1 MPISGS
7 FSMINVDTPL
17 LAAYFA
23 AIQPEG
29 PAPTTTTS
37 YISFIFEEVYNQD
50 VVSVQRKHEM
60 KEAKKITIKGKV
72 HDVGYRL
79 FLLTE
84 AESLLI
90 DYFDARN
97 ALVNGEQQLI
107 VLVRG
112 PRDKINSFVDFIRSN
127 YPPEA
132 SVHDVVVEEYTEE
145 VRSIDSFRQSFM
157 VSQLAKM
164 VQIGLVM
171 LNKQD
176 QMLDKQDQMLKK
188 QDQML
193 DKQDMMMNVL
203 REESEKVRNVIKE
216 RFEEDVKWLK
226 SEILE
231 IKMTLNKIKEKVG
244 IV

>member
-1 MPISGS
+1 
-7 FSMINVDTPL
+7 
-17 LAAYFA
+17 
-23 AIQPEG
+23 
-29 PAPTTTTS
+29 
-37 YISFIFEEVYNQD
+37 
-50 VVSVQRKHEM
+50 M

-171 LNKQD
+171 ISKQD
-176 QMLDKQDQMLKK
+176 QMLDKQDQMLRKQDQMLNK

-193 DKQDMMMNVL
+193 DKQDMTMNVL

-231 IKMTLNKIKEKVG
+231 IRMTLNKIKEKVG

>member
-1 MPISGS
+1 M
-7 FSMINVDTPL
+7 
-17 LAAYFA
+17 
-23 AIQPEG
+23 E
-29 PAPTTTTS
+29 
-37 YISFIFEEVYNQD
+37 
-50 VVSVQRKHEM
+50 
-60 KEAKKITIKGKV
+60 EAKKITIKGKV

-97 ALVNGEQQLI
+97 VIVNGEQQLI

-112 PRDKINSFVDFIRSN
+112 PGDKISTFVDFIHSN

-132 SVHDVVVEEYTEE
+132 SVHDISVEEYTEE

-157 VSQLAKM
+157 VAQLAKIA
-164 VQIGLVM
+164 QAGLMM
-171 LNKQD
+171 LKKQD
-176 QMLDKQDQMLKK
+176 QMLDKQDQMLDK

-193 DKQDMMMNVL
+193 SKQDQMLSKQDEMLGKQDMLINVV

-216 RFEEDVKWLK
+216 RFEEDMKWLK
-226 SEILE
+226 SEISE
-231 IKMTLNKIKEKVG
+231 IKTSLDKIKEKVG

>member
-1 MPISGS
+1 
-7 FSMINVDTPL
+7 
-17 LAAYFA
+17 
-23 AIQPEG
+23 
-29 PAPTTTTS
+29 
-37 YISFIFEEVYNQD
+37 
-50 VVSVQRKHEM
+50 M
-60 KEAKKITIKGKV
+60 KEAKKITITGKV

-107 VLVRG
+107 VLVQG
-112 PRDKINSFVDFIRSN
+112 PKDKINSFVDFIRSN

-132 SVHDVVVEEYTEE
+132 SVHNIVVEEYTEE

-171 LNKQD
+171 ISKQD
-176 QMLDKQDQMLKK
+176 QMLDKQDQMLRKQDQMLNK

-193 DKQDMMMNVL
+193 DKQDMTMNVL

-231 IKMTLNKIKEKVG
+231 IRMTLNKIKEKVG

>member
-1 MPISGS
+1 
-7 FSMINVDTPL
+7 
-17 LAAYFA
+17 
-23 AIQPEG
+23 
-29 PAPTTTTS
+29 
-37 YISFIFEEVYNQD
+37 
-50 VVSVQRKHEM
+50 M
-60 KEAKKITIKGKV
+60 KEAKKITITGKV

-132 SVHDVVVEEYTEE
+132 SVHNVVVEEYTEE

-193 DKQDMMMNVL
+193 DKQDQMLDKQDQMLKKQDQMLDKQDMTMNVL

>member
-1 MPISGS
+1 M
-7 FSMINVDTPL
+7 
-17 LAAYFA
+17 
-23 AIQPEG
+23 E
-29 PAPTTTTS
+29 
-37 YISFIFEEVYNQD
+37 
-50 VVSVQRKHEM
+50 
-60 KEAKKITIKGKV
+60 EAKKITIKGKV

-97 ALVNGEQQLI
+97 VIVNGEQQLI

-112 PRDKINSFVDFIRSN
+112 PGDKISTFVDFIHSN

-132 SVHDVVVEEYTEE
+132 SVHDISVEEYTEE

-157 VSQLAKM
+157 VAQLAKIA
-164 VQIGLVM
+164 QAGLTM
-171 LNKQD
+171 LKKQD
-176 QMLDKQDQMLKK
+176 QMLDKQDQMLSK

-193 DKQDMMMNVL
+193 SKQDEMLGKQDMLINVV

-216 RFEEDVKWLK
+216 RFEEDMKWLK
-226 SEILE
+226 SEISE
-231 IKMTLNKIKEKVG
+231 IKTSLDKIKEKVG

>member
-1 MPISGS
+1 
-7 FSMINVDTPL
+7 
-17 LAAYFA
+17 
-23 AIQPEG
+23 
-29 PAPTTTTS
+29 
-37 YISFIFEEVYNQD
+37 
-50 VVSVQRKHEM
+50 M
-60 KEAKKITIKGKV
+60 KEAKKITITGKV

-112 PRDKINSFVDFIRSN
+112 PKDKINSFVDFIRSN

-132 SVHDVVVEEYTEE
+132 SVHNIVVEEYTEE

-193 DKQDMMMNVL
+193 DKQDQMLDKQDMTMNVL

-231 IKMTLNKIKEKVG
+231 IRMTLNKIKEKVG

>member
-1 MPISGS
+1 
-7 FSMINVDTPL
+7 
-17 LAAYFA
+17 
-23 AIQPEG
+23 
-29 PAPTTTTS
+29 
-37 YISFIFEEVYNQD
+37 
-50 VVSVQRKHEM
+50 M
-60 KEAKKITIKGKV
+60 KEAKKITITGKV

-132 SVHDVVVEEYTEE
+132 SVHNVVVEEYTEE

-193 DKQDMMMNVL
+193 DKQDQMLDKQDQMLKKQDQMLDKQDMTMNVL

-231 IKMTLNKIKEKVG
+231 IRMTLNKIKEKVG

>member
-1 MPISGS
+1 
-7 FSMINVDTPL
+7 
-17 LAAYFA
+17 
-23 AIQPEG
+23 
-29 PAPTTTTS
+29 
-37 YISFIFEEVYNQD
+37 
-50 VVSVQRKHEM
+50 M
-60 KEAKKITIKGKV
+60 KEAKKITITGKV

-107 VLVRG
+107 VLVQG
-112 PRDKINSFVDFIRSN
+112 PKDKINSFVDFIRSN

-132 SVHDVVVEEYTEE
+132 SVHNVVVEEYTEE

-171 LNKQD
+171 ISKQD
-176 QMLDKQDQMLKK
+176 QMLDKQDQMLRK

-193 DKQDMMMNVL
+193 NKQDQMLNKQDMTMKVL

-231 IKMTLNKIKEKVG
+231 IRMALNKIKEKVG

>member
-1 MPISGS
+1 M
-7 FSMINVDTPL
+7 
-17 LAAYFA
+17 
-23 AIQPEG
+23 E
-29 PAPTTTTS
+29 
-37 YISFIFEEVYNQD
+37 
-50 VVSVQRKHEM
+50 
-60 KEAKKITIKGKV
+60 EAKKITIKGKV

-97 ALVNGEQQLI
+97 VIVNGEQQLI

-112 PRDKINSFVDFIRSN
+112 PGDKISTFVDFIHSN

-132 SVHDVVVEEYTEE
+132 SVHDISVEEYTEE

-157 VSQLAKM
+157 VVQLAKIA
-164 VQIGLVM
+164 QAGLMM
-171 LNKQD
+171 LKKQD
-176 QMLDKQDQMLKK
+176 QMLDKQDQMLSIQDQMLSK

-193 DKQDMMMNVL
+193 SKQDQMLSKQDQMLSKQDMLINVV

-216 RFEEDVKWLK
+216 RFEEDMKWLK
-226 SEILE
+226 SEISE
-231 IKMTLNKIKEKVG
+231 IKTSLDKIKEKVG

>member
-1 MPISGS
+1 M
-7 FSMINVDTPL
+7 
-17 LAAYFA
+17 
-23 AIQPEG
+23 E
-29 PAPTTTTS
+29 
-37 YISFIFEEVYNQD
+37 
-50 VVSVQRKHEM
+50 
-60 KEAKKITIKGKV
+60 EAKKITIKGKV

-97 ALVNGEQQLI
+97 VIVNGEQQLI

-112 PRDKINSFVDFIRSN
+112 PGDKISTFVDFIHSN

-132 SVHDVVVEEYTEE
+132 SVHDISVEEYTEE

-157 VSQLAKM
+157 VVQLAKIA
-164 VQIGLVM
+164 QAGLMM
-171 LNKQD
+171 LKKQD
-176 QMLDKQDQMLKK
+176 QMLDKQDQMLSK

-193 DKQDMMMNVL
+193 SKQDQMLSKQDMLINVV

-216 RFEEDVKWLK
+216 RFEEDMKWLK
-226 SEILE
+226 LEISEI
-231 IKMTLNKIKEKVG
+231 KTSLNKIKEKVG

>member
-1 MPISGS
+1 M
-7 FSMINVDTPL
+7 
-17 LAAYFA
+17 
-23 AIQPEG
+23 E
-29 PAPTTTTS
+29 
-37 YISFIFEEVYNQD
+37 
-50 VVSVQRKHEM
+50 
-60 KEAKKITIKGKV
+60 EAKKITIKGKV

-97 ALVNGEQQLI
+97 VIVNGEQQLI

-112 PRDKINSFVDFIRSN
+112 PGDKISTFVDFIHSN

-132 SVHDVVVEEYTEE
+132 SVHDISVEEYTEE

-157 VSQLAKM
+157 VVQLAKIA
-164 VQIGLVM
+164 QAGLMM
-171 LNKQD
+171 LKKQD
-176 QMLDKQDQMLKK
+176 QMLDKQDQMLSK

-193 DKQDMMMNVL
+193 DKQDQMLSKQDQMLSKQDQMLSKQDMLINVV

-216 RFEEDVKWLK
+216 RFEEDMKWLK
-226 SEILE
+226 SEISE
-231 IKMTLNKIKEKVG
+231 IKTSLDKIKEKVG

>member
-1 MPISGS
+1 
-7 FSMINVDTPL
+7 
-17 LAAYFA
+17 
-23 AIQPEG
+23 
-29 PAPTTTTS
+29 
-37 YISFIFEEVYNQD
+37 
-50 VVSVQRKHEM
+50 M

-112 PRDKINSFVDFIRSN
+112 PKDKINSFVDFIRSN

-193 DKQDMMMNVL
+193 DKQDQMLEKQDMMMNVL

-231 IKMTLNKIKEKVG
+231 IKMTLNKIKEKIG

>member
-1 MPISGS
+1 
-7 FSMINVDTPL
+7 
-17 LAAYFA
+17 
-23 AIQPEG
+23 
-29 PAPTTTTS
+29 
-37 YISFIFEEVYNQD
+37 
-50 VVSVQRKHEM
+50 M

-112 PRDKINSFVDFIRSN
+112 PKDKINSFVDFIRSN

-176 QMLDKQDQMLKK
+176 QMLDKQD
-188 QDQML
+188 
-193 DKQDMMMNVL
+193 MMMNVL

>member
-1 MPISGS
+1 M
-7 FSMINVDTPL
+7 
-17 LAAYFA
+17 
-23 AIQPEG
+23 E
-29 PAPTTTTS
+29 
-37 YISFIFEEVYNQD
+37 
-50 VVSVQRKHEM
+50 
-60 KEAKKITIKGKV
+60 EAKKITIKGKV

-97 ALVNGEQQLI
+97 VIVNGEQQLI

-112 PRDKINSFVDFIRSN
+112 PGDKISTFVDFIHSN

-132 SVHDVVVEEYTEE
+132 SVHDISVEEYTEE

-157 VSQLAKM
+157 VAQLAKIA
-164 VQIGLVM
+164 QAGLMM
-171 LNKQD
+171 LKKQD
-176 QMLDKQDQMLKK
+176 QMLDKQDQMLDK

-193 DKQDMMMNVL
+193 DKQDQMLDKQDQMLDKQDQMLSKQDEMLSKQDQMLSKQDQMLGKQDMLINVV

-216 RFEEDVKWLK
+216 RFEEDMKWLK
-226 SEILE
+226 SEISE
-231 IKMTLNKIKEKVG
+231 IKTSLDKIKEKVG

>member
-1 MPISGS
+1 M
-7 FSMINVDTPL
+7 
-17 LAAYFA
+17 
-23 AIQPEG
+23 E
-29 PAPTTTTS
+29 
-37 YISFIFEEVYNQD
+37 
-50 VVSVQRKHEM
+50 
-60 KEAKKITIKGKV
+60 EAKKITIKGKV

-97 ALVNGEQQLI
+97 VIVNGEQQLI

-112 PRDKINSFVDFIRSN
+112 PGDKISTFVDFIHSN

-132 SVHDVVVEEYTEE
+132 SVHDISVEEYTEE

-157 VSQLAKM
+157 VAQLAKIA
-164 VQIGLVM
+164 QAGLMM
-171 LNKQD
+171 LKKQD
-176 QMLDKQDQMLKK
+176 QMLDKQDQMLSK

-193 DKQDMMMNVL
+193 GKQDQMLGKQDMLINVV

-216 RFEEDVKWLK
+216 RFEEDMKWLK
-226 SEILE
+226 SEISE
-231 IKMTLNKIKEKVG
+231 IKTSLNKIKEKVG

>member
-1 MPISGS
+1 
-7 FSMINVDTPL
+7 
-17 LAAYFA
+17 
-23 AIQPEG
+23 
-29 PAPTTTTS
+29 
-37 YISFIFEEVYNQD
+37 
-50 VVSVQRKHEM
+50 M
-60 KEAKKITIKGKV
+60 KEAKKITITGKV

-107 VLVRG
+107 VLVQG
-112 PRDKINSFVDFIRSN
+112 PKDKINSFVDFIRSN

-132 SVHDVVVEEYTEE
+132 SVHNIVVEEYTEE

-157 VSQLAKM
+157 VSQHLLAKM

-176 QMLDKQDQMLKK
+176 QMLDKQDMT
-188 QDQML
+188 
-193 DKQDMMMNVL
+193 MNVL

-231 IKMTLNKIKEKVG
+231 IRMTLNKIKEKVG

>member
-1 MPISGS
+1 M
-7 FSMINVDTPL
+7 
-17 LAAYFA
+17 
-23 AIQPEG
+23 E
-29 PAPTTTTS
+29 
-37 YISFIFEEVYNQD
+37 
-50 VVSVQRKHEM
+50 
-60 KEAKKITIKGKV
+60 EAKKITIKGKV

-97 ALVNGEQQLI
+97 VIVNGEQQLI

-112 PRDKINSFVDFIRSN
+112 PGDKISTFVDFIHSN

-132 SVHDVVVEEYTEE
+132 SVHDISVEEYTEE

-157 VSQLAKM
+157 VVQLAKIA
-164 VQIGLVM
+164 QAGLMM
-171 LNKQD
+171 LKKQD
-176 QMLDKQDQMLKK
+176 QMLDKQDQMLSK

-193 DKQDMMMNVL
+193 SKQDEMLGKQDMLINVV

-216 RFEEDVKWLK
+216 RFEEDMKWLK
-226 SEILE
+226 SEISE
-231 IKMTLNKIKEKVG
+231 IKTSLNKIKEKVG

>member
-1 MPISGS
+1 
-7 FSMINVDTPL
+7 
-17 LAAYFA
+17 
-23 AIQPEG
+23 
-29 PAPTTTTS
+29 
-37 YISFIFEEVYNQD
+37 
-50 VVSVQRKHEM
+50 M
-60 KEAKKITIKGKV
+60 KEAKKITITGKV

-84 AESLLI
+84 VESLLI

-107 VLVRG
+107 VLVQG
-112 PRDKINSFVDFIRSN
+112 PKDKINSFVDFIRSN

-132 SVHDVVVEEYTEE
+132 SVHNIVVEEYTEE

-164 VQIGLVM
+164 VQIGMVM

-176 QMLDKQDQMLKK
+176 QMLDKQDMT
-188 QDQML
+188 
-193 DKQDMMMNVL
+193 MNVL

-231 IKMTLNKIKEKVG
+231 IRMTLNKIKEKVG

>member
-1 MPISGS
+1 M
-7 FSMINVDTPL
+7 
-17 LAAYFA
+17 
-23 AIQPEG
+23 E
-29 PAPTTTTS
+29 
-37 YISFIFEEVYNQD
+37 
-50 VVSVQRKHEM
+50 
-60 KEAKKITIKGKV
+60 EAKKITIKGKV

-97 ALVNGEQQLI
+97 VIVNGEQQLI

-112 PRDKINSFVDFIRSN
+112 PGDKISTFVDFIHSN

-132 SVHDVVVEEYTEE
+132 SVHDISVEEYTEE

-157 VSQLAKM
+157 VAQLAKIA
-164 VQIGLVM
+164 QAGLMM
-171 LNKQD
+171 LKKQD
-176 QMLDKQDQMLKK
+176 QMLDKQDQMLDK

-193 DKQDMMMNVL
+193 DKQDQMLDKQDQMLSKQDQMLSKQDQMLSKQDEMLGKQDMLINVV

-216 RFEEDVKWLK
+216 RFEEDMKWLK
-226 SEILE
+226 SEISE
-231 IKMTLNKIKEKVG
+231 IKTSLDKIKEKVG

>member
-1 MPISGS
+1 
-7 FSMINVDTPL
+7 
-17 LAAYFA
+17 
-23 AIQPEG
+23 
-29 PAPTTTTS
+29 
-37 YISFIFEEVYNQD
+37 
-50 VVSVQRKHEM
+50 M

>member
-1 MPISGS
+1 
-7 FSMINVDTPL
+7 
-17 LAAYFA
+17 
-23 AIQPEG
+23 
-29 PAPTTTTS
+29 
-37 YISFIFEEVYNQD
+37 
-50 VVSVQRKHEM
+50 M
-60 KEAKKITIKGKV
+60 KEAKKITITGKV

-107 VLVRG
+107 VLVQG
-112 PRDKINSFVDFIRSN
+112 PKDKINSFVDFIRSN

-132 SVHDVVVEEYTEE
+132 SVHNVVVEEYTEE

-164 VQIGLVM
+164 VQIGMVM

-176 QMLDKQDQMLKK
+176 QMLDKQDMT
-188 QDQML
+188 
-193 DKQDMMMNVL
+193 MNVL

-231 IKMTLNKIKEKVG
+231 IRMTLNKIKEKVG

>member
-1 MPISGS
+1 M
-7 FSMINVDTPL
+7 
-17 LAAYFA
+17 
-23 AIQPEG
+23 E
-29 PAPTTTTS
+29 
-37 YISFIFEEVYNQD
+37 
-50 VVSVQRKHEM
+50 
-60 KEAKKITIKGKV
+60 EAKKITIKGKV

-97 ALVNGEQQLI
+97 VIVNGEQQLI

-112 PRDKINSFVDFIRSN
+112 PGDKISTFVDFIHSN

-132 SVHDVVVEEYTEE
+132 SVHDISVEEYTEE

-157 VSQLAKM
+157 VVQLAKIA
-164 VQIGLVM
+164 QAGLM
-171 LNKQD
+171 
-176 QMLDKQDQMLKK
+176 MLKK

-193 DKQDMMMNVL
+193 GKQDQMLSKQDQMLSKQDQMLSKQDQMLSKQDEMLGKQDMLINVV

-216 RFEEDVKWLK
+216 RFEEDMKWLK
-226 SEILE
+226 SEISE
-231 IKMTLNKIKEKVG
+231 IKTSLNKIKEKVG

>member
-1 MPISGS
+1 M
-7 FSMINVDTPL
+7 
-17 LAAYFA
+17 
-23 AIQPEG
+23 E
-29 PAPTTTTS
+29 
-37 YISFIFEEVYNQD
+37 
-50 VVSVQRKHEM
+50 
-60 KEAKKITIKGKV
+60 EAKKITIKGKV

-97 ALVNGEQQLI
+97 VIVNGEQQLI

-112 PRDKINSFVDFIRSN
+112 PGDKISTFVDFIHSN

-132 SVHDVVVEEYTEE
+132 SVHDISVEEYTEE

-157 VSQLAKM
+157 VAQLAKIA
-164 VQIGLVM
+164 QAGLMM
-171 LNKQD
+171 LKKQD
-176 QMLDKQDQMLKK
+176 QMLDKQDQMLG
-188 QDQML
+188 
-193 DKQDMMMNVL
+193 KQDMLINVV

-216 RFEEDVKWLK
+216 RFEEDMKWLK
-226 SEILE
+226 SEISE
-231 IKMTLNKIKEKVG
+231 IKTSLDKIKEKVG

>member
-1 MPISGS
+1 
-7 FSMINVDTPL
+7 
-17 LAAYFA
+17 
-23 AIQPEG
+23 
-29 PAPTTTTS
+29 
-37 YISFIFEEVYNQD
+37 
-50 VVSVQRKHEM
+50 M
-60 KEAKKITIKGKV
+60 KEAKKITITGKV

-112 PRDKINSFVDFIRSN
+112 PKDKINSFVDFIRSN

-132 SVHDVVVEEYTEE
+132 SVHNVVVEEYTEE

-157 VSQLAKM
+157 VSQHLLAKM

-176 QMLDKQDQMLKK
+176 QMLDKQDMT
-188 QDQML
+188 
-193 DKQDMMMNVL
+193 MNVL

-216 RFEEDVKWLK
+216 MFEEDVKWLK

-231 IKMTLNKIKEKVG
+231 IRMTLNKIKEKVG

>member
-1 MPISGS
+1 M
-7 FSMINVDTPL
+7 
-17 LAAYFA
+17 
-23 AIQPEG
+23 E
-29 PAPTTTTS
+29 
-37 YISFIFEEVYNQD
+37 
-50 VVSVQRKHEM
+50 
-60 KEAKKITIKGKV
+60 EAKKITIKGKV

-97 ALVNGEQQLI
+97 VIVNGEQQLI

-112 PRDKINSFVDFIRSN
+112 PGDKISTFVDFIHSN

-132 SVHDVVVEEYTEE
+132 SVHDISVEEYTEE

-157 VSQLAKM
+157 VAQLAKIA
-164 VQIGLVM
+164 QAGLMM
-171 LNKQD
+171 LKKQD
-176 QMLDKQDQMLKK
+176 QMLDKQDQMLSK

-193 DKQDMMMNVL
+193 DKQDQMLDKQDQMLSKQDQMLSKQDQMLSKQDEMLGKQDMLINVV

-216 RFEEDVKWLK
+216 RFEEDMKWLK
-226 SEILE
+226 SEISE
-231 IKMTLNKIKEKVG
+231 IKTSLDKIKEKVG

>member
-1 MPISGS
+1 M
-7 FSMINVDTPL
+7 
-17 LAAYFA
+17 
-23 AIQPEG
+23 E
-29 PAPTTTTS
+29 
-37 YISFIFEEVYNQD
+37 
-50 VVSVQRKHEM
+50 
-60 KEAKKITIKGKV
+60 EAKKITIKGKV

-97 ALVNGEQQLI
+97 VIVNGEQQLI

-112 PRDKINSFVDFIRSN
+112 PGDKISTFVDFIHSN

-132 SVHDVVVEEYTEE
+132 SVHDISVEEYTEE

-157 VSQLAKM
+157 VAQLAKIA
-164 VQIGLVM
+164 QAGLMM
-171 LNKQD
+171 LKKQD
-176 QMLDKQDQMLKK
+176 QMLDKQDQMLG
-188 QDQML
+188 
-193 DKQDMMMNVL
+193 KQDMLINVV

-216 RFEEDVKWLK
+216 RFEEDMKWLK
-226 SEILE
+226 LEISEIKTSLD
-231 IKMTLNKIKEKVG
+231 KIKEKVG

>member
-1 MPISGS
+1 M
-7 FSMINVDTPL
+7 
-17 LAAYFA
+17 
-23 AIQPEG
+23 E
-29 PAPTTTTS
+29 
-37 YISFIFEEVYNQD
+37 
-50 VVSVQRKHEM
+50 
-60 KEAKKITIKGKV
+60 EAKKITIKGKV

-97 ALVNGEQQLI
+97 VIVNGEQQLI

-112 PRDKINSFVDFIRSN
+112 PGDKISTFVDFIHSN

-132 SVHDVVVEEYTEE
+132 SVHDISVEEYTEE

-157 VSQLAKM
+157 VVQLAKIA
-164 VQIGLVM
+164 QAGLMM
-171 LNKQD
+171 LKKQD
-176 QMLDKQDQMLKK
+176 QMLDKQDQMLSK

-193 DKQDMMMNVL
+193 SKQDQMLSKQDEMLSKQDEMLGKQDMLINVV

-216 RFEEDVKWLK
+216 RFEEDMKWLK
-226 SEILE
+226 LEISEIKTSLD
-231 IKMTLNKIKEKVG
+231 KIKEKVG

>member
-1 MPISGS
+1 
-7 FSMINVDTPL
+7 
-17 LAAYFA
+17 
-23 AIQPEG
+23 
-29 PAPTTTTS
+29 
-37 YISFIFEEVYNQD
+37 
-50 VVSVQRKHEM
+50 M

-176 QMLDKQDQMLKK
+176 QMLDKQD
-188 QDQML
+188 
-193 DKQDMMMNVL
+193 MMMNVL

-231 IKMTLNKIKEKVG
+231 IRMTLNKIKEKVG

>member
-1 MPISGS
+1 M
-7 FSMINVDTPL
+7 
-17 LAAYFA
+17 
-23 AIQPEG
+23 E
-29 PAPTTTTS
+29 
-37 YISFIFEEVYNQD
+37 
-50 VVSVQRKHEM
+50 
-60 KEAKKITIKGKV
+60 EAKKITIKGKV

-97 ALVNGEQQLI
+97 VIVNGEQQLI

-112 PRDKINSFVDFIRSN
+112 PGDKISTFVDFIHSN

-132 SVHDVVVEEYTEE
+132 SVHDISVEEYTEE

-157 VSQLAKM
+157 VAQLAKIA
-164 VQIGLVM
+164 QAGLMM
-171 LNKQD
+171 LKKQD
-176 QMLDKQDQMLKK
+176 QMLDKQDQMLSK

-193 DKQDMMMNVL
+193 SKQDEMLGKQDMLINVV

-216 RFEEDVKWLK
+216 RFEEDMKWLK
-226 SEILE
+226 LEISEI
-231 IKMTLNKIKEKVG
+231 KTSLNKIKEKVG

>member
-1 MPISGS
+1 M
-7 FSMINVDTPL
+7 
-17 LAAYFA
+17 
-23 AIQPEG
+23 E
-29 PAPTTTTS
+29 
-37 YISFIFEEVYNQD
+37 
-50 VVSVQRKHEM
+50 
-60 KEAKKITIKGKV
+60 EAKKITIKGKV

-97 ALVNGEQQLI
+97 VIVNGEQQLI

-112 PRDKINSFVDFIRSN
+112 PGDKISTFVDFIHSN

-132 SVHDVVVEEYTEE
+132 SVHDISVEEYTEE

-157 VSQLAKM
+157 VAQLAKIA
-164 VQIGLVM
+164 QAGLM
-171 LNKQD
+171 
-176 QMLDKQDQMLKK
+176 MLKK

-193 DKQDMMMNVL
+193 GKQDQMLSKQDQMLSKQDQMLSKQDQMLSKQDEMLGKQDMLINVV

-216 RFEEDVKWLK
+216 RFEEDMKWLK
-226 SEILE
+226 SEISE
-231 IKMTLNKIKEKVG
+231 IKTSLNKIKEKVG

>member
-1 MPISGS
+1 
-7 FSMINVDTPL
+7 
-17 LAAYFA
+17 
-23 AIQPEG
+23 
-29 PAPTTTTS
+29 
-37 YISFIFEEVYNQD
+37 
-50 VVSVQRKHEM
+50 M
-60 KEAKKITIKGKV
+60 KEAKKITITGKV

-107 VLVRG
+107 VLVQG
-112 PRDKINSFVDFIRSN
+112 PKDKINSFVDFIRSN

-132 SVHDVVVEEYTEE
+132 SVHNVVVEEYTEE

-193 DKQDMMMNVL
+193 DKQDQMLDKQDMTMNVL

-231 IKMTLNKIKEKVG
+231 IRMTLNKIKEKVG

>member
-1 MPISGS
+1 M
-7 FSMINVDTPL
+7 
-17 LAAYFA
+17 
-23 AIQPEG
+23 E
-29 PAPTTTTS
+29 
-37 YISFIFEEVYNQD
+37 
-50 VVSVQRKHEM
+50 
-60 KEAKKITIKGKV
+60 EAKKITIKGKV

-97 ALVNGEQQLI
+97 VVVNGEQQLI

-112 PRDKINSFVDFIRSN
+112 PGDKISTFVDFIHSN

-132 SVHDVVVEEYTEE
+132 SVHDISVEEYTEK

-157 VSQLAKM
+157 VVQLAKIA
-164 VQIGLVM
+164 QAGLM
-171 LNKQD
+171 
-176 QMLDKQDQMLKK
+176 MLKK

-193 DKQDMMMNVL
+193 SKQDQMLSKQDQMLSKQDEMLGKQDMLINVV

-216 RFEEDVKWLK
+216 RFEEDMKWLK
-226 SEILE
+226 SEISE
-231 IKMTLNKIKEKVG
+231 IKTSLNKIKEKVG

>member
-1 MPISGS
+1 
-7 FSMINVDTPL
+7 
-17 LAAYFA
+17 
-23 AIQPEG
+23 
-29 PAPTTTTS
+29 
-37 YISFIFEEVYNQD
+37 
-50 VVSVQRKHEM
+50 M
-60 KEAKKITIKGKV
+60 KEAKKITITGKV

-107 VLVRG
+107 VLVQG
-112 PRDKINSFVDFIRSN
+112 PKDKINSFVDFIRSN

-176 QMLDKQDQMLKK
+176 QMLDKQDMT
-188 QDQML
+188 
-193 DKQDMMMNVL
+193 MNVL

-231 IKMTLNKIKEKVG
+231 IRMTLNKIKEKVG

>member
-1 MPISGS
+1 
-7 FSMINVDTPL
+7 
-17 LAAYFA
+17 
-23 AIQPEG
+23 
-29 PAPTTTTS
+29 
-37 YISFIFEEVYNQD
+37 
-50 VVSVQRKHEM
+50 M

-193 DKQDMMMNVL
+193 DKQDQMLEKQDMMMNVL

>member
-1 MPISGS
+1 M
-7 FSMINVDTPL
+7 
-17 LAAYFA
+17 
-23 AIQPEG
+23 E
-29 PAPTTTTS
+29 
-37 YISFIFEEVYNQD
+37 
-50 VVSVQRKHEM
+50 
-60 KEAKKITIKGKV
+60 EAKKITIKGKV

-97 ALVNGEQQLI
+97 VIVNGEQQLI

-112 PRDKINSFVDFIRSN
+112 PGDKISTFVDFIHSN

-132 SVHDVVVEEYTEE
+132 SVHDISVEEYTEE

-157 VSQLAKM
+157 VVQLAKIA
-164 VQIGLVM
+164 QAGLMM
-171 LNKQD
+171 LKKQD
-176 QMLDKQDQMLKK
+176 QMLDKQDQMLDK

-193 DKQDMMMNVL
+193 SKQDEMLSKQDQMLSKQDQMLGKQDMLINVV

-216 RFEEDVKWLK
+216 RFEEDMKWLK
-226 SEILE
+226 SEISE
-231 IKMTLNKIKEKVG
+231 IKTSLDKIKEKVG

>member
-1 MPISGS
+1 
-7 FSMINVDTPL
+7 
-17 LAAYFA
+17 
-23 AIQPEG
+23 
-29 PAPTTTTS
+29 
-37 YISFIFEEVYNQD
+37 
-50 VVSVQRKHEM
+50 M

-193 DKQDMMMNVL
+193 DKQDQMLKKQDQMLDKQDMMMNVL